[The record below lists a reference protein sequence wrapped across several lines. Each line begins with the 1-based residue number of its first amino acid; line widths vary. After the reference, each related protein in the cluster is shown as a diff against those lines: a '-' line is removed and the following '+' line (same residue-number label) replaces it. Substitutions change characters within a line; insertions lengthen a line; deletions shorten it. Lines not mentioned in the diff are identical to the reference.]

1 MQDQPLVRK
10 VDATEEERS
19 HCGFRQRLLKKADDV
34 PASITY
40 LAVEEADEHY
50 HNETAEFYYVLEG
63 SGHLH
68 LDDRIVEL
76 EPHMTV
82 YIPPGVKHYAEG
94 DVRVLVICVPP
105 FDADDQH
112 LD

>member
-1 MQDQPLVRK
+1 MHDEPLVRT
-10 VDATEEERS
+10 VGATEAERS

-40 LAVEEADEHY
+40 LSVHEADEHY
-50 HNETAEFYYVLEG
+50 HNETAEFYYVLDGFG
-63 SGHLH
+63 SLH
-68 LDDRIVEL
+68 LDERVVEL

-94 DVRVLVICVPP
+94 DVRVLVICVPA
-105 FDADDQH
+105 FDPDDQH